1 MSVAAAPV
9 SLVAGVTAQV
19 EINPGTADD
28 RSELFAFAKAAFGAE
43 SGWSDRR
50 ALDALFQDAV
60 FVARVEGSV
69 AGYAALRTDPETVRI
84 EQLLVAPHHE
94 GEGVG
99 HRLLAYAEG
108 YAISTGA
115 RAVQIVVEQDNE
127 QAVGFYRRSGFVRV
141 EEQLYELAL
150 PTF

>member
-1 MSVAAAPV
+1 VTPKLEIQAGAA
-9 SLVAGVTAQV
+9 
-19 EINPGTADD
+19 EE
-28 RSELFAFAKAAFGAE
+28 RSELFAFAKGVFGDR
-43 SGWSDRR
+43 SGWNDRR
-50 ALDALFQDAV
+50 ALEALERDAV

-69 AGYAALRTDPETVRI
+69 AGYVAISSEAEALRI

-115 RAVQIVVEQDNE
+115 RAVQVIVEEDNE
-127 QAVGFYRRSGFVRV
+127 QAIAFYRRSGFVPV
-141 EEQLYELAL
+141 EEQLYERHL
-150 PTF
+150 PEL